1 MRKKL
6 LHGIDIAAPGGVA
19 KLLDFHRQTFGDAVM
34 EAGAEGANTAPAGE
48 NNDSGGEYKAPATQ
62 ADLDRIVQDRVARVH
77 TQYAGFD
84 DFKAKAEQADTFQSR
99 ITELEATNGE
109 LTGKI
114 TAFEGEKERATLVTD
129 IAKTKNVPAEVLR
142 GTTREEL
149 EAHADTLAALLKPTA
164 PVIPGQERAPQPQ
177 QDAGKEFVGK
187 LFGKD

>member
-1 MRKKL
+1 MS
-6 LHGIDIAAPGGVA
+6 DAPNNAPG
-19 KLLDFHRQTFGDAVM
+19 
-34 EAGAEGANTAPAGE
+34 TAPAGE
-48 NNDSGGEYKAPATQ
+48 NNDQGSEYKAPATQ

-84 DFKAKAEQADTFQSR
+84 DFKAKAEQADVFQSK

-114 TAFEGEKERATLVTD
+114 QTFEGEKERATLVTD
-129 IAKTKNVPAEVLR
+129 IAKTKNVPAEALR

-164 PVIPGQERAPQPQ
+164 PVIPGQERAPQPHP
-177 QDAGKEFVGK
+177 DANKEFVGK